1 MSDDHVRAALT
12 WLAYALGDLDASRAR
27 RGHPQRPRIVGFNAQ
42 QAVEKALKA
51 AIILE
56 GAEPPRTHDLDELRN
71 RLPGTWRVAKRYPHL
86 IGLSGFAVEVR
97 YPDDLTPVT
106 PIQAATA
113 VRQAAAVVR
122 SIREDFA
129 RRGLDTSGLK
139 PE

>member
-1 MSDDHVRAALT
+1 MSDDRERAALT
-12 WLAYALGDLDASRAR
+12 WLAYALGDLDASRSR
-27 RGHPQRPRIVGFNAQ
+27 RGQPQRPRIVGFNAQ

-51 AIILE
+51 AIILD

-71 RLPGTWRVAKRYPHL
+71 RLPGTWRVTKRHPHL

-97 YPDDLTPVT
+97 YPDDMTPVT

-113 VRQAAAVVR
+113 VRQAAAVVK

-129 RRGLDTSGLK
+129 RRGVDTSGLK

>member
-1 MSDDHVRAALT
+1 M
-12 WLAYALGDLDASRAR
+12 
-27 RGHPQRPRIVGFNAQ
+27 PQ

-71 RLPGTWRVAKRYPHL
+71 RLLGTWRVTKRFPHL
-86 IGLSGFAVEVR
+86 IELSGFAVEIR
-97 YPDDLTPVT
+97 YPADLTPVT

-113 VRQAAAVVR
+113 VRQASAIVR

-129 RRGLDTSGLK
+129 RRGLETSGLK
-139 PE
+139 AE